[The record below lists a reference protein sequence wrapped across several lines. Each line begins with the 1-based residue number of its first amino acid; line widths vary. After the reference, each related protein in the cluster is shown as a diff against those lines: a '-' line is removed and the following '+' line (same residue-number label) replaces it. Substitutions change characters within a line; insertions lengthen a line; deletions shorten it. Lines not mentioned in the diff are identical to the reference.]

1 MQEQA
6 FPGPRAAAPKS
17 WLGTA
22 LTFIVSIDGV
32 TLWLI
37 LALFAYQDW
46 PVGMRVGLLIG
57 YFAVKL
63 TPVVR
68 RHASMIYRCVLPLL
82 IGFACVEVYDFLRES
97 EIDLPYLRF
106 KDEYRE
112 SFYSGVATLY
122 AIITALALVKGIEDF
137 DSLKRTIADE
147 VFTIRE
153 IVNLAIYL
161 RGGENPETMPSLR
174 SIKKMLADYALNVAR
189 KHDLAAAGPNDAI
202 LRECQSEI
210 GKLRRERGGEADA
223 ISLIMKAHSDLST
236 LRAKADRRGRR
247 KNPDLSDRGAV
258 DHGARPNPAVH
269 GHAGG
274 AERRRC
280 LRIRRE
286 RADDGPVLHHLLDGR
301 SQQLPVADAVGH
313 QRPLRR
319 LLESQAR
326 SLRHALC
333 EPPGRDRERGPG
345 GSARMT
351 ARSG

>member
-1 MQEQA
+1 
-6 FPGPRAAAPKS
+6 
-17 WLGTA
+17 
-22 LTFIVSIDGV
+22 
-32 TLWLI
+32 
-37 LALFAYQDW
+37 
-46 PVGMRVGLLIG
+46 MRVGLLIG

-236 LRAKADRRGRR
+236 LRARR
-247 KNPDLSDRGAV
+247 
-258 DHGARPNPAVH
+258 
-269 GHAGG
+269 
-274 AERRRC
+274 
-280 LRIRRE
+280 I
-286 RADDGPVLHHLLDGR
+286 
-301 SQQLPVADAVGH
+301 DAVGEKIPIYLIVALWIMALGLILPFMVMPVA
-313 QRPLRR
+313 QSGAVAFEFAANEPMMGQYYIIFLMGALNSFLLLMLSDISDPFDGFWKVR
-319 LLESQAR
+319 LEAFDTLYA
-326 SLRHALC
+326 SLRDEIENESVAVPL
-333 EPPGRDRERGPG
+333 
-345 GSARMT
+345 A
-351 ARSG
+351 